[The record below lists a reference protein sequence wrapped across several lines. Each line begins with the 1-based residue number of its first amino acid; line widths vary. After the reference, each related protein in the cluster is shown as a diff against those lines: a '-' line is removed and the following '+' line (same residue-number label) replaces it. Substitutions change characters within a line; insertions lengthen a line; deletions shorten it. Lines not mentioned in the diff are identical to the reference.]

1 MFERF
6 TKEARRVVVA
16 AVDEAGQRGDSRVGT
31 EHLLLGVFAA
41 GWDRL
46 SVLESLGLTDQVL
59 RLQLD
64 AMEDQ
69 ALQAVG
75 IDRRSLDAGSAGS
88 LPTALRR
95 RHLPFTGGAKNALKD
110 ALVEAIALE
119 HRHIG
124 VEHIVLALTG
134 LPPQDR
140 VTRILRGIGVD
151 AGDLRAALITSLR
164 QAS

>member
-16 AVDEAGQRGDSRVGT
+16 AVEEAGKRGDTRVGT
-31 EHLLLGVFAA
+31 EHLLLGVF
-41 GWDRL
+41 GSDWDRL
-46 SVLESLGLTDQVL
+46 SVLESSGLTDQAL

-75 IDRRSLDAGSAGS
+75 IDRRSIDAGLAGS
-88 LPTALRR
+88 PPLARRR
-95 RHLPFTGGAKNALKD
+95 RHLPFTGGAKNVLKG

-119 HRHIG
+119 HRFIAI
-124 VEHIVLALTG
+124 EHIVLALNG

-140 VTRILRGIGVD
+140 VTRILQGVGVD

-164 QAS
+164 RAS

>member
-6 TKEARRVVVA
+6 TQEARRVVVA
-16 AVDEAGQRGDSRVGT
+16 AVEEAGQRGDTRVGT

-46 SVLESLGLTDQVL
+46 SVLESLGLTDQIL

-64 AMEDQ
+64 VMEDQ

-75 IDRRSLDAGSAGS
+75 IDRRSLDAGLAGS
-88 LPTALRR
+88 PPPALRR
-95 RHLPFTGGAKNALKD
+95 RHLPFTGGAKNVLKD

-124 VEHIVLALTG
+124 VEHLVLALTG

-140 VTRILRGIGVD
+140 VTRILRGMDMD
-151 AGDLRAALITSLR
+151 AGDLRAALLTSLR